1 MFQDVLVIT
10 VAAGRGGDGAVSFRR
25 EKFVEF
31 GGPDGGI
38 ELVRIEEPRAFVRLL
53 GACHGRSVNQ
63 TTLKLGVENSIRSH
77 APEIHEVIAL
87 EHGA

>member
-1 MFQDVLVIT
+1 MTLEARVE
-10 VAAGRGGDGAVSFRR
+10 AALSEVRPFLERDG
-25 EKFVEF
+25 
-31 GGPDGGI
+31 GGI

-53 GACHGRSVNQ
+53 GACHGCSVNQ
-63 TTLKLGVENSIRSH
+63 TTPKLGVENSIRSH